1 MNFFIKI
8 FCIYFL
14 FISFSHAQ
22 SREQFGIKLAECSAY
37 NSHAFTIAVKIFNDN
52 EMMAERRKIMG
63 QQMDV
68 ATALVGKKRVE
79 EIFTSTSKLAR
90 AYQNNTESYVNFVGR
105 NVKDCDNFTIANANQ
120 IKRILGQ

>member
-22 SREQFGIKLAECSAY
+22 SREQFGVKLAECSAY

-52 EMMAERRKIMG
+52 NMMAERKKIMG
-63 QQMDV
+63 QSMDV
-68 ATALVGKKRVE
+68 ATALIGKKRVE
-79 EIFTSTSKLAR
+79 EIFIATSKLAR
-90 AYQNNTESYVNFVGR
+90 AYQNNTESYVNFVGKHVQ
-105 NVKDCDNFTIANANQ
+105 NCDNFFIENSNQ
-120 IKRILGQ
+120 IKKILAQ

>member
-1 MNFFIKI
+1 M
-8 FCIYFL
+8 